1 MTMGGQQQ
9 LGAAERLRVY
19 RRCFHELDEQLM
31 QLQASGGIQDLDP
44 RKMQAELRALEDLI
58 VIFTDLNSALTA
70 KQWEHISL
78 SLSLPL
84 PFTVLSLLSS
94 PLLSAPAAS
103 PTKLLS
109 AVLCFLGKRFPSLI
123 TPFHCFLF
131 HSLMDNYLCTWFSKA
146 VQMLDDTNKSLNL
159 WALKKASNKLLQ
171 ILNLWAN

>member
-1 MTMGGQQQ
+1 
-9 LGAAERLRVY
+9 
-19 RRCFHELDEQLM
+19 
-31 QLQASGGIQDLDP
+31 
-44 RKMQAELRALEDLI
+44 MQAELRALEDLI
-58 VIFTDLNSALTA
+58 VIFTDLNSALKA

-109 AVLCFLGKRFPSLI
+109 AVLYFLGKRFPSLI

-131 HSLMDNYLCTWFSKA
+131 NSLMENYLCTWFSKA
-146 VQMLDDTNKSLNL
+146 V
-159 WALKKASNKLLQ
+159 
-171 ILNLWAN
+171 